1 MHVLYAWKLLIENMG
16 DKFMKY
22 IKTYGYAVY
31 LGIACAICG
40 ITVDDWRFWII
51 YLPTVILVIWKSD
64 AKEENK

>member
-1 MHVLYAWKLLIENMG
+1 MG